1 MSPLTRMA
9 AERAEHEQV
18 QVRVRARMPLL
29 PPVLQGFGR
38 RLAHRVLH
46 GVDVLGHCVKR
57 GVGGRLA
64 HRVLHGVDVLFGH
77 RALRALAGA
86 ATTAPRRCERWRQR
100 CVSHGSGTVHRK
112 TERDGMMGLP
122 SALYC
127 DKVATMIFSEEH
139 IAHSSTT
146 ALSKPNADIAVV
158 LGSCAVMSQHLA
170 QKCMSACA
178 VMSEHLAQGC
188 FGLAAVASQHWAQ
201 RSHCV
206 AEFAPITYRY

>member
-1 MSPLTRMA
+1 MRMA

-18 QVRVRARMPLL
+18 QVRARMPLL
-29 PPVLQGFGR
+29 PPVLRGF
-38 RLAHRVLH
+38 
-46 GVDVLGHCVKR
+46 
-57 GVGGRLA
+57 GGRLA

-100 CVSHGSGTVHRK
+100 CVSRGSGTVHRK

-122 SALYC
+122 NALYC
-127 DKVATMIFSEEH
+127 DKVTSMIFSEEY
-139 IAHSSTT
+139 IAHSSAT
-146 ALSKPNADIAVV
+146 ALVKANAGIAVV

-206 AEFAPITYRY
+206 AEFASITYRY

>member
-1 MSPLTRMA
+1 MSRCRCRCRCRCGRGCRCCPR
-9 AERAEHEQV
+9 RC
-18 QVRVRARMPLL
+18 RV
-29 PPVLQGFGR
+29 
-38 RLAHRVLH
+38 LAGDSDYRVLH

-122 SALYC
+122 NALYC
-127 DKVATMIFSEEH
+127 DKVTSMIFSEEH
-139 IAHSSTT
+139 IAHSSAT
-146 ALSKPNADIAVV
+146 ALAKANAGIAVV

-188 FGLAAVASQHWAQ
+188 FDLAAVASQHWAQ

-206 AEFAPITYRY
+206 VEFASITYRY

>member
-1 MSPLTRMA
+1 MPCSAYVSLSLRCRGALGDAALRSFGHRMSPLTRMA

-29 PPVLQGFGR
+29 PPVL
-38 RLAHRVLH
+38 
-46 GVDVLGHCVKR
+46 
-57 GVGGRLA
+57 
-64 HRVLHGVDVLFGH
+64 
-77 RALRALAGA
+77 RALAGA

-100 CVSHGSGTVHRK
+100 CVSRGTGTVHRK

-127 DKVATMIFSEEH
+127 DKVATMIFSEGH
-139 IAHSSTT
+139 IARIAHGSAT
-146 ALSKPNADIAVV
+146 ALAKPNADIAVV

-206 AEFAPITYRY
+206 AEFASITYRY